1 MDLSMCGNT
10 CKGVLADK
18 TADTLSCTREVL
30 RWDDRAGCI
39 GGSIGGG
46 SGKGRSIVAVG
57 NLQGTQGLSP
67 CSVSHR

>member
-10 CKGVLADK
+10 CKGVLDDE
-18 TADTLSCTREVL
+18 TADTLSCTHEIL
-30 RWDDRAGCI
+30 CWDGRASCT

-57 NLQGTQGLSP
+57 NLEGTQGLSP
-67 CSVSHR
+67 CRVSHR